1 MEFSDVVA
9 LKIKEL
15 MKEKNASI
23 YKLETLTGVYSSTIT
38 LFLNRKTKTI
48 RLENLLYICEALGT
62 NLSEFLLMK
71 DLMKQRLKTGL
82 KKIKKSNRIKFITF
96 LFLYF
101 LYIKHLKKL

>member
-15 MKEKNASI
+15 MKEKNISI

-62 NLSEFLLMK
+62 NLSEFFN
-71 DLMKQRLKTGL
+71 DERFNEAEAQNWLKRN
-82 KKIKKSNRIKFITF
+82 KEK
-96 LFLYF
+96 
-101 LYIKHLKKL
+101 

>member
-15 MKEKNASI
+15 MQEKNIST
-23 YKLETLTGVYSSTIT
+23 YGLESLTGVYSSTIT

-62 NLSEFLLMK
+62 NLSDSFADERFNEAEA
-71 DLMKQRLKTGL
+71 QNWLKRN
-82 KKIKKSNRIKFITF
+82 KEK
-96 LFLYF
+96 
-101 LYIKHLKKL
+101 

>member
-15 MKEKNASI
+15 MKEKNISI

-62 NLSEFLLMK
+62 NLSEFF
-71 DLMKQRLKTGL
+71 DDERFNEAEAQNWLKRN
-82 KKIKKSNRIKFITF
+82 KEK
-96 LFLYF
+96 
-101 LYIKHLKKL
+101 